1 MAASGRW
8 TGAGARRTRTI
19 AWTTGE
25 RYKTKSNGSCGRY
38 VPITAA
44 KAECVCGWSVYA
56 HDRPEAQGRARTHR
70 ATVAVST
77 ADLVAFVRRMSE
89 HHLPLELFPAFR
101 RLDATVREQDGEQAE
116 APLVDLRPLLR
127 EANMPFAFADHPYV
141 PRLIAAV
148 DATSVP
154 WERVGMLC
162 SVRRYCEYVAAAH
175 GLTWDEWIARVTPPT
190 DGS

>member
-1 MAASGRW
+1 MAAAGRW
-8 TGAGARRTRTI
+8 TGAGAHRTRTI

-44 KAECVCGWSVYA
+44 KAECLCGWSVYA
-56 HDRPEAQGRARTHR
+56 HDRPEARERARTHR

-77 ADLVAFVRRMSE
+77 ADLAAFVRRLSE

-101 RLDATVREQDGEQAE
+101 RLDATIREQDGEQTE

-127 EANMPFAFADHPYV
+127 EANMPFAFAENPYI
-141 PRLIAAV
+141 PRLIAVV

-154 WERVGMLC
+154 WERVGMLD
-162 SVRRYCEYVAAAH
+162 SVRRYCEYVAASH

-190 DGS
+190 VGH